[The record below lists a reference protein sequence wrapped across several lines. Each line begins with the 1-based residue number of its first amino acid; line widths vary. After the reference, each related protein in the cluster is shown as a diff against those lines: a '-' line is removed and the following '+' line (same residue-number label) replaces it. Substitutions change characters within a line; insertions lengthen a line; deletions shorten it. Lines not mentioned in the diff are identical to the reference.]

1 MTALLVEEEFLLLV
15 QDRGL
20 GTYAPDT
27 VTGNLF
33 LGKLPDA
40 PDLAVALALYPG
52 PESDAKLGYDELRL
66 QFRIRGPARDYRVGK
81 TLAQQVYDELH
92 GMPSRYLAGGTWMVD
107 LIGQQAGP
115 IDFGP
120 DDHHRP
126 EWTVNM
132 RSELRRQTVHRA

>member
-1 MTALLVEEEFLLLV
+1 MIVEEEFLLLAQEV
-15 QDRGL
+15 GL
-20 GTYAPDT
+20 GTYTPEA
-27 VTGNLF
+27 VTGTLF
-33 LGKLPDA
+33 LGKLPTD

-52 PESDAKLGYDELRL
+52 PESDARLGYDELRL
-66 QFRIRGPARDYRVGK
+66 QFRIRGPARDYRAGK

-120 DDHHRP
+120 DENYRP

-132 RSELRRQTVHRA
+132 RSELRRPTKHRA